1 MTDMRSH
8 KVASVADFIPEQ
20 TLEQGSGHGLA
31 VIAWGSTYGAVYQ
44 AVKEALREGHA
55 VAQIHLRYINPLPK
69 NLGALLAQY
78 DRVLVPELNTGQLA
92 TLLRDRLLLNCVQLN
107 QVNGQPF
114 AVHDVKEAIYANAS
128 KRMKEVG
135 NG

>member
-1 MTDMRSH
+1 MRSR
-8 KVASVADFIPEQ
+8 KVASVADFIPDQ
-20 TLEQGSGHGLA
+20 TLEQGSVHGLA
-31 VIAWGSTYGAVYQ
+31 VVAWGSTYGAVFQ
-44 AVKEALREGHA
+44 AVKEALREGYA

-69 NLGALLAQY
+69 NLDALLAQY

-92 TLLRDRLLLNCVQLN
+92 TLLRDKLLIDCVQHN

-114 AVHDVKEAIYANAS
+114 AVEDMKKAIYANAS
-128 KRMKEVG
+128 LRMKEVG